1 MALRGE
7 AEAQG
12 VAVEEAVGWSRGR
25 GPWSPSVTRDVEAGF
40 SVKVKSPG
48 ILAGRQGGAEN
59 GDPKFEVPSKGG
71 P

>member
-1 MALRGE
+1 MTLRGE
-7 AEAQG
+7 AEVQG
-12 VAVEEAVGWSRGR
+12 VAVEEAVARSGGHLR
-25 GPWSPSVTRDVEAGF
+25 SPEMWRLQREIK
-40 SVKVKSPG
+40 VKLKSPG